1 MQGAKSQPPMA
12 TRSTAPAGPGPIAG
26 VAGDALT
33 TTAGG
38 TVGTGG
44 TGGTGHAPA
53 ALRAAALRA
62 AALRA
67 AALPPGTR
75 APAFA
80 LRCGQHCSATLE
92 DYRGRPLVL
101 AFYVADW
108 HPVCTGQLERYRD
121 LAPEL
126 DQLGADLVAV
136 SPDTFWSHAA
146 FARAHRLPFPLLSDD
161 SPRGVIARAYGVYDP
176 LKESGRRA
184 LFVVD
189 AVGSITWSAE
199 YPEALD
205 PGIDGILTALEALR
219 DTTRGD
225 AAPFALA
232 GAGGGDS
239 ARCRRCQGSA

>member
-1 MQGAKSQPPMA
+1 VTTPTTPTTQSQPLIPIRA
-12 TRSTAPAGPGPIAG
+12 TGGTTSDT
-26 VAGDALT
+26 LT
-33 TTAGG
+33 TTAL
-38 TVGTGG
+38 GTGP
-44 TGGTGHAPA
+44 TP
-53 ALRAAALRA
+53 
-62 AALRA
+62 A
-67 AALPPGTR
+67 AALPAGAR

-126 DQLGADLVAV
+126 DRLGADLVAV

-161 SPRGVIARAYGVYDP
+161 SPRGAIARAYGVYDP
-176 LKESGRRA
+176 LKESVRRA

-189 AVGSITWSAE
+189 AAGSITWSAE
-199 YPEALD
+199 FPEALD
-205 PGIDGILTALEALR
+205 PGIDGILTALETLG
-219 DTTRGD
+219 DTAQRHGD
-225 AAPFALA
+225 AAPHAAA
-232 GAGGGDS
+232 GAGSASDDDS
-239 ARCRRCQGSA
+239 TRCRRCQGRT